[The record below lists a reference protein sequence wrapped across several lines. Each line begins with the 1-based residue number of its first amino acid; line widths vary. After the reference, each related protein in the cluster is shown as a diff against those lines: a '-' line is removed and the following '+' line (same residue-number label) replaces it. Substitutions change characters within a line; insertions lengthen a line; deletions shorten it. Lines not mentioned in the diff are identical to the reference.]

1 MFEFR
6 FVVDWSLARKSD
18 VDIFDSF
25 AAVAVSPIVGKD
37 DQLTTRPVGW
47 NVLQPDLKNI
57 LFALSKNKRLK
68 FSFSIILSSL
78 LFFKSNFVYYNAFLC

>member
-37 DQLTTRPVGW
+37 DQLTTRPVG
-47 NVLQPDLKNI
+47 
-57 LFALSKNKRLK
+57 
-68 FSFSIILSSL
+68 
-78 LFFKSNFVYYNAFLC
+78 